1 MCVSM
6 EGRAQRSTCFRR
18 ANACRDP
25 LVRIRRRPTLL
36 LTFAFCAVT
45 AMFAAVASADGTP
58 LRTQGAAHGPQAE
71 PASPHR
77 TYTTRP
83 GDTMWSVA
91 RRNGVPVASLASASG
106 RPVDGPLPVGAE
118 LRLPPPSP
126 PPGGNGR
133 LPFSLQVP
141 IHSPRGPA
149 YLAPDAARAWEAMRQ
164 ASLRELG
171 VDLYP
176 FGPESAYR
184 SYGKQVE
191 AWRVFKAG
199 GPPAAPP
206 GTSAHGLGKAVDLA
220 SPEMRKAV
228 DRLGGRFG
236 WAKTEAPSEWGHV
249 NYVGG

>member
-1 MCVSM
+1 M
-6 EGRAQRSTCFRR
+6 GRTARR
-18 ANACRDP
+18 GHWCIRDKP
-25 LVRIRRRPTLL
+25 CPGTFLRPRRREVVLSGL
-36 LTFAFCAVT
+36 ALCAL
-45 AMFAAVASADGTP
+45 AAILAPPVWADGTP
-58 LRTQGAAHGPQAE
+58 VKSPSV
-71 PASPHR
+71 PAIDQTPHASDHR
-77 TYTTRP
+77 TYTAQP

-91 RRNGVPVASLASASG
+91 RRQGVPVAALASASG
-106 RPVDGPLPVGAE
+106 RPVDAPLQVGAQ

-126 PPGGNGR
+126 PPGANGR

-149 YLAPDAARAWEAMRQ
+149 YLEPAAARAWEAMRQ

-176 FGPESAYR
+176 YGPDSAYR

-199 GPPAAPP
+199 GPEAAPP

-220 SPEMRKAV
+220 TLEMRRALDK
-228 DRLGGRFG
+228 LGGRFG

>member
-1 MCVSM
+1 MGESARRSPWWVPDKPCPATFL
-6 EGRAQRSTCFRR
+6 RA
-18 ANACRDP
+18 
-25 LVRIRRRPTLL
+25 RRREVVLRGL
-36 LTFAFCAVT
+36 AVCGL
-45 AMFAAVASADGTP
+45 AVILAPAAWADGTP
-58 LRTQGAAHGPQAE
+58 VKNAGAPTITPTPQAS
-71 PASPHR
+71 AHR
-77 TYTTRP
+77 TYTAQP

-91 RRNGVPVASLASASG
+91 RREGVPVTTLASASG
-106 RPVDGPLPVGAE
+106 RPVDAPLRVGAQ

-126 PPGGNGR
+126 PPGANGR

-149 YLAPDAARAWEAMRQ
+149 YLEPAAARAWEAMRQ

-171 VDLYP
+171 VDMYP
-176 FGPESAYR
+176 LGPDSAYR

-199 GPPAAPP
+199 GPEAAPP

-220 SPEMRKAV
+220 SLEMRRALDK
-228 DRLGGRFG
+228 LGGRFG

-249 NYVGG
+249 NYVGE